1 MKNKWQAA
9 YEVAKYTNYDFLHYD
24 AETEIIWLK
33 DRKKKMLL
41 CLLDLELSDSEIES
55 ITENVFN
62 SQTNLSSIA
71 GFPVK
76 TINLY
81 HLTTKK
87 FTRKFKSKTLKVN
100 HRTVNNLEKIISNPF
115 YRIDLKYK
123 KSKGDDF
130 YKRRLMSGNPLE
142 RYMIKFTPM
151 TLLLVTLNTLVL
163 LINLIFVHLLN
174 SPELTNLLAVSHYEV
189 SSGEYY
195 RLVTSTFLH
204 VGVSHFLFNIF
215 ALYILGKFVE
225 GLYTPWHLLITY
237 LAAGTIAS
245 LFSLVFIT
253 EGISLGASGAV
264 YGLLGLIIIHL
275 LLNRKI
281 KTKLIIQII
290 LVFAVVSVLSSFLS
304 NVNHYAHIGGI
315 IVGVLLGIIF
325 NYRKLNYKY
334 TVAAIAVL
342 ILFTMFSHFGMN
354 QRQSIHPMDDEA
366 MYYYE
371 KEDYESTLEV
381 VNNSINKEV
390 ATGLTYF
397 ILGKLYI
404 ESGDAKQGEQYIEQ
418 SYEMEPSNEL
428 IAKEKIL
435 EYRKAQDYESMDK
448 AIAELKTPVKD
459 PELKILVGERN

>member
-9 YEVAKYTNYDFLHYD
+9 YEVAKYTNYDFFHYD
-24 AETEIIWLK
+24 NETEIIWLK
-33 DRKKKMLL
+33 DRKKKTLL
-41 CLLDLELSDSEIES
+41 CLLDLELSDSEIEA

-62 SQTNLSSIA
+62 SQTYLSKIA
-71 GFPVK
+71 GFTVK

-81 HLTTKK
+81 HLTTNK

-100 HRTVNNLEKIISNPF
+100 HRTVSNLEKIISNPF
-115 YRIDLKYK
+115 YKIDLKYK
-123 KSKGDDF
+123 KPKDDDF
-130 YKRRLMSGNPLE
+130 YKRRLMSRNPFE
-142 RYMIKFTPM
+142 KYMIKFTPM
-151 TLLLVTLNTLVL
+151 TLLLVTLNTIVL
-163 LINLIFVHLLN
+163 LINLVFVHLLN
-174 SPELTNLLAVSHYEV
+174 TPELTNLLAVSHYEV
-189 SSGEYY
+189 ASGEYY

-264 YGLLGLIIIHL
+264 YGLLGLIIMHL
-275 LLNRKI
+275 LLNKQI
-281 KTKLIIQII
+281 KAKLIIQVIM
-290 LVFAVVSVLSSFLS
+290 VFAAVSVLSMFVS

-315 IVGVLLGIIF
+315 IVGVLLGVIF
-325 NYRKLNYKY
+325 NFRKLNYKY
-334 TVAAIAVL
+334 TLAAVAGL

-354 QRQSIHPMDDEA
+354 QRQSTHPMDDEA

-371 KEDYESTLEV
+371 NEDYASALEV
-381 VNNSINKEV
+381 VNNSLNKDI
-390 ATGLTYF
+390 ATGFTYF

-404 ESGDAKQGEQYIEQ
+404 EAGNEEEGHKYIEQ
-418 SYEMEPSNEL
+418 SYEMEPSNES

-435 EYRKAQDYESMDK
+435 EYRKVQDYESMDNV
-448 AIAELKTPVKD
+448 IANLKTPVKD
-459 PELKILVGERN
+459 PELKMLVDERN